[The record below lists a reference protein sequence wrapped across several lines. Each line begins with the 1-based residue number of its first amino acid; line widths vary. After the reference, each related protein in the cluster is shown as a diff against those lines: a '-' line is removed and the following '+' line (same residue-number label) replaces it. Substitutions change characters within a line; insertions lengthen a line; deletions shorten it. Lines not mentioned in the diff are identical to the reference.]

1 MTIRKFFV
9 FLVAAIVLIC
19 MSQSSVTKT
28 SAQSDDVAQAKASID
43 QMLTRFRNAAENAD
57 AKEYFGC
64 LDKDGIFLGT
74 DEKERFTLET
84 LKATF
89 EPYFVKGIGWKR
101 DIKQR
106 YIFVGPSN
114 QIGWFEEHAQRE
126 NLGAMRT
133 TGVVRKTDDGW
144 KIVQYNVSFP
154 VPNEVVS
161 DVAAIIRKSK
171 ESAGTNTSAASK
183 EKLLTDEQRQRFD
196 ESFEYVWEKIR
207 DTYWDPELGG
217 VDWQA
222 VYDELKPKLD
232 NAKTEIDADRVLDGL
247 VSRMKVSH
255 FAIIPKAA
263 YEELGHSEEKG
274 ARGGVTGMDLRI
286 VDGQVLVVSVTPDSP
301 ADKAGIHTGWI
312 LEAIDEIQ
320 VPAKLAEVKKEFEN
334 NPHQRVILASAANSR
349 IRGRVGDDI
358 TVTFRDGNDKL
369 QEKMIELVP
378 APGEVV
384 QFGHLPE
391 FRVRV
396 DVKSFDDDIAYFRF
410 NAFMNP
416 IQVMTAYNQFMTDNM
431 DATGIIIDVRGN
443 GGGGGEIAMGMIGWL
458 MQGEKAS
465 FGKVILRDNELNLVV
480 RPRAVTNS
488 QPVVVLIDEMSV
500 SAAEFFASGIKD
512 LTKARLI
519 GTRTAGAVLGSQ
531 IERLPTGDGFQFAAA
546 NFISNRTGK
555 TLEGVGVTPHEVVE
569 PNREMLLA
577 GKDAAIEAAIEW
589 IHSQNK

>member
-1 MTIRKFFV
+1 MIIRKLFV
-9 FLVAAIVLIC
+9 FLVTAIVLIGG
-19 MSQSSVTKT
+19 SQSSVTKT
-28 SAQSDDVAQAKASID
+28 SAQSDNAAQAKASID

-57 AKEYFGC
+57 GKEYFGC

-89 EPYFVKGIGWKR
+89 GPNFEKGMGWKR

-106 YIFVGPSN
+106 YIFVGPNN

-133 TGVVRKTDDGW
+133 TGVVRKTEDGW

-154 VPNEVVS
+154 VPNEVVN

-171 ESAGTNTSAASK
+171 ESAGTKTKATNETP
-183 EKLLTDEQRQRFD
+183 LTDEQRQLFD
-196 ESFEYVWEKIR
+196 QSFEYVWEKIR

-232 NAKTEIDADRVLDGL
+232 NAKTESDADRVLDAL

-274 ARGGVTGMDLRI
+274 ARGGVTGMDVRI
-286 VDGQVLVVSVTPDSP
+286 VEDQVLVVSVTPDSP
-301 ADKAGIHTGWI
+301 AEKAGIHTGWI

-320 VPAKLAEVKKEFEN
+320 VPAKLAAVKKEFED

-349 IRGRVGDDI
+349 IRGRVGDEI

-369 QEKMIELVP
+369 QAKTIELVP
-378 APGEVV
+378 PRGEVV

-416 IQVMTAYNQFMTDNM
+416 IQVMTAYNEFMTDNM

-465 FGKVILRDNELNLVV
+465 FGKVILRNNELNLIV

-488 QPVVVLIDEMSV
+488 RPVVVLIDEMSV

-512 LTKARLI
+512 LTKARLV

-589 IHSQNK
+589 IQSQIK

>member
-1 MTIRKFFV
+1 MIIRKLFV
-9 FLVAAIVLIC
+9 FLVTAIVLIGG
-19 MSQSSVTKT
+19 SQSSVTKT
-28 SAQSDDVAQAKASID
+28 SAQSDNAAQAKASID

-57 AKEYFGC
+57 GKEYFGC

-89 EPYFVKGIGWKR
+89 GPNFEKGMGWKR

-106 YIFVGPSN
+106 YIFVGPNN

-133 TGVVRKTDDGW
+133 TGVVRKTEDGW

-154 VPNEVVS
+154 VPNEVVN

-171 ESAGTNTSAASK
+171 ESAGTKTKATNETP
-183 EKLLTDEQRQRFD
+183 LTDEQRQLFD
-196 ESFEYVWEKIR
+196 QSFEYVWEKIR

-232 NAKTEIDADRVLDGL
+232 NAKTESDADRVLDAL

-274 ARGGVTGMDLRI
+274 ARGGVTGMDVRI
-286 VDGQVLVVSVTPDSP
+286 VEDQVLVVSVTPDSP
-301 ADKAGIHTGWI
+301 AEKAGIHTGWI

-349 IRGRVGDDI
+349 IRGRVGDEI

-369 QEKMIELVP
+369 QAKTIELVP
-378 APGEVV
+378 PRGEVV

-416 IQVMTAYNQFMTDNM
+416 IQVMTAYNEFMTDNM

-465 FGKVILRDNELNLVV
+465 FGKVILRDNELNLIV

-488 QPVVVLIDEMSV
+488 RPVVVLIDEMSV

-512 LTKARLI
+512 LTKARLV

-589 IHSQNK
+589 IQSQIK